1 MIFVNHVNP
10 LVNHLPG
17 KIFSF
22 EECLNLNPPQRRGL
36 VEVNNLN
43 TMRYYT
49 FGDEPAISPDNFFMN
64 EALKEAK
71 LALAEDE
78 IPIGAVVVCN
88 GQIIGRGHN
97 LTERL
102 NDVSAHA
109 EMQALTA
116 AANFMGGK
124 YLKECTLYVTMEPCV
139 MCAGASYW
147 FQLSKIVFGA
157 YDTKLGFGRLNQK
170 ITHPKTLITG
180 GIRENECAEL
190 VRSFFKGKRSK

>member
-1 MIFVNHVNP
+1 
-10 LVNHLPG
+10 
-17 KIFSF
+17 
-22 EECLNLNPPQRRGL
+22 
-36 VEVNNLN
+36 
-43 TMRYYT
+43 MRYVT
-49 FGDEPAISPDNFFMN
+49 FGDEPAISPDDFFMK
-64 EALKEAK
+64 EALKEAR
-71 LALAEDE
+71 LALVEDE
-78 IPIGAVVVCN
+78 IPIGAIVVCN

-124 YLKECTLYVTMEPCV
+124 YLKDCTLYVTLEPCV

-157 YDTKLGFGRLNQK
+157 YDTQRGFGRISQK
-170 ITHPKTLITG
+170 IIHPKTVVTG
-180 GIRENECAEL
+180 GIFENECSQL
-190 VRSFFKGKRSK
+190 VKDFFKNKR

>member
-1 MIFVNHVNP
+1 
-10 LVNHLPG
+10 
-17 KIFSF
+17 
-22 EECLNLNPPQRRGL
+22 
-36 VEVNNLN
+36 
-43 TMRYYT
+43 MRYVT
-49 FGDEPAISPDNFFMN
+49 FGDEPAISPDDFFMK
-64 EALKEAK
+64 EALKEAH

-78 IPIGAVVVCN
+78 IPIGAIVVCN

-116 AANFMGGK
+116 AANYMGGK
-124 YLKECTLYVTMEPCV
+124 YLKDCTLYVTLEPCV

-157 YDTKLGFGRLNQK
+157 YDTQRGFGRISQK
-170 ITHPKTLITG
+170 ITHPKTIITG
-180 GIRENECAEL
+180 GIFENECAQL
-190 VRSFFKGKRSK
+190 VRDFFKKKR

>member
-1 MIFVNHVNP
+1 
-10 LVNHLPG
+10 
-17 KIFSF
+17 
-22 EECLNLNPPQRRGL
+22 
-36 VEVNNLN
+36 
-43 TMRYYT
+43 MRYVS
-49 FGDEPAISPDNFFMN
+49 FGDEPAISPDDFFMK
-64 EALKEAK
+64 EALKEAR

-78 IPIGAVVVCN
+78 IPIGAIVVCN

-116 AANFMGGK
+116 AANYMGGK
-124 YLKECTLYVTMEPCV
+124 YLKDCTLYVTLEPCV

-157 YDTKLGFGRLNQK
+157 YDTQRGFGRISQK
-170 ITHPKTLITG
+170 IIHPKTVVTG
-180 GIRENECAEL
+180 GIFENECAEL
-190 VRSFFKGKRSK
+190 VRNFFKKKR

>member
-1 MIFVNHVNP
+1 
-10 LVNHLPG
+10 
-17 KIFSF
+17 
-22 EECLNLNPPQRRGL
+22 
-36 VEVNNLN
+36 
-43 TMRYYT
+43 MRYVT
-49 FGDEPAISPDNFFMN
+49 FGDEPAISPDDFFMK
-64 EALKEAK
+64 EALKEAR
-71 LALAEDE
+71 LALDEDE
-78 IPIGAVVVCN
+78 IPIGAIVVCN

-124 YLKECTLYVTMEPCV
+124 YLKDCTLYVTLEPCV

-157 YDTKLGFGRLNQK
+157 YDTQRGFGRISQK
-170 ITHPKTLITG
+170 IVHPKTIVTG
-180 GIRENECAEL
+180 GIFENECSQL
-190 VRSFFKGKRSK
+190 VKDFFKSKR